1 MSEEQN
7 KTNDTAPLAPPQQPQ
22 PYYPPPQPS
31 DTQPP
36 CPAQYVQQPPYPEQS
51 RPPKKKIWPWV
62 LGGCLLVVVL
72 GIAGCV
78 GCISCIVVSVG
89 AASSSDIA
97 MDTYDYLN
105 DYSDDGEDSSD
116 SSGGY
121 TLEEIREATGI
132 TNSDSQDGIYP
143 EGVYVAG
150 VDIEPGLYYL
160 GGNINV
166 ESSFYLFS
174 EDDGYY
180 NLQTSFAYFGNYF
193 VDLEEGDLL
202 VYFPNNA
209 EQYMQLASNVTFTSE
224 APYSSGVYRVC
235 SDIPAGT
242 YTVTVDDDALNQA
255 SQDSAA
261 FVMADLEFNDDTFV
275 DAQYVI
281 AGGSQSVTVTDGDYL
296 ELYAAT
302 AIPAE

>member
-1 MSEEQN
+1 MSEDQN
-7 KTNDTAPLAPPQQPQ
+7 QTSDAAPLTPPQQPQ

-31 DTQPP
+31 DTQVP

-62 LGGCLLVVVL
+62 LGGCLLVFVL

-78 GCISCIVVSVG
+78 GCVSCIVVSVG

-97 MDTYDYLN
+97 MDTYDYLEEYTDN
-105 DYSDDGEDSSD
+105 NEDSSD
-116 SSGGY
+116 FSGGY

-132 TNSDSQDGIYP
+132 ANNTSQDGIYP
-143 EGVYVAG
+143 EGVYAVG
-150 VDIEPGLYYL
+150 IDIDPGLYYL
-160 GGNINV
+160 GGNTNV

-193 VDLEEGDLL
+193 VELEEGDLL
-202 VYFPNNA
+202 VYFPNNDD
-209 EQYMQLASNVTFTSE
+209 QYMQLASAVSFNND
-224 APYSSGVYRVC
+224 APYSSGVYRVG

-242 YTVTVDDDALNQA
+242 YTVTVDTDAADQA

-261 FVMADLEFNDDTFV
+261 FVMADLDFDNDTFI

-281 AGGSQSVTVTDGDYL
+281 AGGSQTVTVSNGHYL